1 VGHAS
6 CEGGFSTGAH
16 LHIARRYNGVWI
28 AADGDLPFVMDGWVS
43 AGYGSEYNGSLIKGD
58 RIVEAWDGRSAF
70 NAIQR

>member
-1 VGHAS
+1 MPLARVVLHRCA
-6 CEGGFSTGAH
+6 FAH
-16 LHIARRYNGVWI
+16 CRRYNGVWI

-43 AGYGSEYNGSLIKGD
+43 AGYGIEYNGSLIKGD